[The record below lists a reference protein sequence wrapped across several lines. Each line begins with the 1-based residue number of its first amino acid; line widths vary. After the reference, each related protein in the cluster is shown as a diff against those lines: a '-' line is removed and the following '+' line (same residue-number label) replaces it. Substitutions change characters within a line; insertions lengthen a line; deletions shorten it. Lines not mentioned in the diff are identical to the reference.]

1 MDTLTLNGDTISLT
15 DTTFSSKSSDYD
27 PVNKPVHYNLTGIE
41 CIDYIKQV
49 LSLDGFIDY
58 CHGNVIK
65 YQHRYRYKTK
75 PLEDVRK
82 AQWYLDKML
91 KAMEEKHK

>member
-15 DTTFSSKSSDYD
+15 DTTFSSKSFDYD

-75 PLEDVRK
+75 PLEDMRK